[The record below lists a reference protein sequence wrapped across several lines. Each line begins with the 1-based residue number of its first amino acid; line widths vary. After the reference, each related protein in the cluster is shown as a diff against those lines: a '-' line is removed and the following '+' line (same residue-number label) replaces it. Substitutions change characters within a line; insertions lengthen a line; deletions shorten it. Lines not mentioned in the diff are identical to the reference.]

1 MSMFSKE
8 VGSKP
13 EVRSAAAPVESALS
27 IIATG
32 MRITGD
38 VETSGVLKVDGEING
53 SITGARQV
61 LLGRGA
67 TVRGN
72 VTAANVVI
80 GGHVEGSVAAL
91 DRLELQAT
99 ATIAGDIETRSI
111 IVLEGARINGR
122 VKMTDVAAVRSEPLR
137 IARA

>member
-38 VETSGVLKVDGEING
+38 VETSGVLKVDGEVGNKKVYDPRSWGKLAETAMASRVVDYAKQLG
-53 SITGARQV
+53 SA
-61 LLGRGA
+61 
-67 TVRGN
+67 
-72 VTAANVVI
+72 
-80 GGHVEGSVAAL
+80 GHAL
-91 DRLELQAT
+91 
-99 ATIAGDIETRSI
+99 TR
-111 IVLEGARINGR
+111 
-122 VKMTDVAAVRSEPLR
+122 
-137 IARA
+137 